1 MKQKSTPFA
10 KTTRPG
16 LTQVYLRRRLF
27 RLLDRKRKKPIV
39 WICGPPGSGK
49 TTLISSYLNASKL
62 TSLWYRVDEGDGDAA
77 TFFYYMGQASMK
89 ASPRKRVSLPL
100 LKPEYLSD
108 LPGFAKKYF
117 ETLYSRLKAPF
128 IIVLDNYQEVPSES
142 PFHDVI
148 RIGLSVIPEGGSVI
162 IISRTLPSPA
172 FVSLRASHDMDILGW
187 DELRL
192 TFEEM
197 NGIVRLRG
205 AKERHKGAIRDLYNK
220 TDGWAAGLTLMLE
233 SEKTG
238 EFEMG
243 FLSKSSPYAVFD
255 YFAGEI
261 LGKTNNETRSFLLKT
276 ALLPSLTPAMA
287 ERLTGIKQAGRIISD
302 LIHRNYFVTKH
313 IHRETVYHY
322 HQLFRQFLLS
332 RAKNFFKP
340 LQLLKIK
347 RTAASILID
356 SNQHEDAFRLL
367 REICNWDG
375 AAHLILK
382 HAPLL
387 MAQGRGVTLKEWLD
401 TIPKKIITDNP
412 YLIYWSGV
420 CQLPFNPAESLDC
433 FEKSLRLFRKQ
444 NDPSGIFMAWASAA
458 EAIFYILGD
467 FKILDKWIA
476 LLEDIMLKFPAF
488 PSAEIGAR
496 VSYGMAACLLFRQP
510 YHPDFDR
517 WAGQSLSLSEKIQN
531 SNLKILTL
539 FTLSTHSLWTGDFAK
554 AEAAIK
560 SLQELV
566 KNRRGFPAEII
577 LSKVIEAFYAWL
589 TVSNELCLKTV
600 SEGLKISEWSGVHIW
615 DHHLLSFGAAAA
627 ISSGDI
633 PMSDDFLKKMT
644 SAIQMNRHLD
654 TSFHHNTMAWSA
666 LLKGDKPL
674 ALFHQEKGLNEAVES
689 GSPLPEAINSFGM
702 SQILHDTGKQKKAGY
717 YLDRAFKIG
726 RRVKSRAIE
735 YMCLLSKAQFDFD
748 SGKDTSAFKYLRKAM
763 AVGREKGYLNS
774 YYWRPD
780 VMARLCMKALEA
792 GIEKEYVQGLIRRH
806 NLIPDVPPVEIEDWP
821 WSLKIYTLG
830 RFEIVKDEKTI
841 HFSRK
846 AQKKPL
852 QMMKVL
858 IALGG
863 HDVKEEQLSDML
875 WHDAEGDM
883 AHESFK
889 ITIRRLRQLVGIKN
903 AIQLHE
909 GMVTLD
915 SRYCWVDT
923 WAFEHIYKKI
933 NSILKNTED
942 RSESRG
948 ISKRDTIDK
957 IIRLSEKAI
966 SLYKGHFLPADSQ
979 ESWAI
984 SLLEE
989 LRSKFIR
996 LIIKIGK
1003 YYKEEGELERAIE
1016 YFHRGL
1022 EIDKLAEEFYQHLM
1036 ICYHRFG
1043 QEAEAIAVY
1052 NRCSSILSN
1061 VLGINP
1067 SFKTEEIYSNL
1078 LRK

>member
-10 KTTRPG
+10 KITRPNI
-16 LTQVYLRRRLF
+16 TQVYPRRRLF
-27 RLLDRKRKKPIV
+27 RLLDRKRKRHVV

-49 TTLISSYLNASKL
+49 TTLISSYLNACKL
-62 TSLWYRVDEGDGDAA
+62 TSLWYRVDEGDADAA
-77 TFFYYMGQASMK
+77 TFFYYMGQAVMK
-89 ASPRKRVSLPL
+89 ASPHKRAPMPL
-100 LKPEYLSD
+100 LKPEYLSN
-108 LPGFAKKYF
+108 LPGFTRKYF
-117 ETLYSRLKAPF
+117 EALYSRLTPPCSPSLSKRGKGGV
-128 IIVLDNYQEVPSES
+128 IIVFDNYQDAPSES

-148 RIGLSVIPEGGSVI
+148 RSGLSAIPEGGCVI
-162 IISRTLPSPA
+162 IISRTLPSPS
-172 FVSLRASHDMDILGW
+172 FVNFRASHDMDILGW

-205 AKERHKGAIRDLYNK
+205 AKERRKGAIRDLYNK

-233 SEKTG
+233 SEKTE

-261 LGKTNNETRSFLLKT
+261 LGKTDKETRGFLLKT
-276 ALLPSLTPAMA
+276 ALLPSMTPDMA

-313 IHRETVYHY
+313 IHREPVYHY
-322 HQLFRQFLLS
+322 HQLFREFLLA
-332 RAKNFFKP
+332 RARDFFKP
-340 LQLLKIK
+340 THLLKIK

-356 SNQHEDAFRLL
+356 ANQYEDAFRLL
-367 REICNWDG
+367 REVCDWDG
-375 AAHLILK
+375 AARLILK

-401 TIPKKIITDNP
+401 TLPEKIIANNP

-420 CQLPFNPAESLDC
+420 CQLPFNPADSLTC
-433 FEKSLRLFRKQ
+433 FEKALQLFRKH
-444 NDPSGIFMAWASAA
+444 NDSAGIFMAWASAA

-488 PSAEIGAR
+488 PSVEIGAR

-517 WAGQSLSLSEKIQN
+517 WIGQSLLLSEKIQN
-531 SNLKILTL
+531 LNLKILTL

-566 KNRRGFPAEII
+566 KNRKGFPAEII
-577 LSKVIEAFYAWL
+577 LSKVIEAFYTWL
-589 TVSNELCLKTV
+589 TVSNELCLKSV
-600 SEGLKISEWSGVHIW
+600 SEGLKISESSGIHIW
-615 DHHLLSFGAAAA
+615 DHHLLIFGAAAA

-633 PMSDDFLKKMT
+633 PGSDDFLKKMT

-674 ALFHQEKGLNEAVES
+674 ALFHQEKGLDEAVES

-702 SQILHDTGKQKKAGY
+702 SQILHDTGKHKKAGY
-717 YLDRAFKIG
+717 YLDRAYKIG

-748 SGKDTSAFKYLRKAM
+748 SGKDTSAFKFMRKAM
-763 AVGREKGYLNS
+763 ALGREKGYLNS

-792 GIEKEYVQGLIRRH
+792 GIEKKYVQELIHRR
-806 NLIPDVPPVEIEDWP
+806 NLNPPIPPFEKGGVGEIWIEDWP
-821 WSLKIYTLG
+821 YQVKIFTLG
-830 RFEIVKDEKTI
+830 QFKIIKDEKSVR
-841 HFSRK
+841 FGRK
-846 AQKKPL
+846 VQKRPL
-852 QMMKVL
+852 QMLKAL

-889 ITIRRLRQLVGIKN
+889 ITIRRLRQLVGIKD

-909 GMVTLD
+909 GLVTLD
-915 SRYCWVDT
+915 QRYCWVDT
-923 WAFEHIYKKI
+923 WAFEHIYRKI
-933 NSILKNTED
+933 NSILKDTED
-942 RSESRG
+942 RSE
-948 ISKRDTIDK
+948 
-957 IIRLSEKAI
+957 
-966 SLYKGHFLPADSQ
+966 
-979 ESWAI
+979 
-984 SLLEE
+984 
-989 LRSKFIR
+989 
-996 LIIKIGK
+996 
-1003 YYKEEGELERAIE
+1003 
-1016 YFHRGL
+1016 
-1022 EIDKLAEEFYQHLM
+1022 
-1036 ICYHRFG
+1036 
-1043 QEAEAIAVY
+1043 
-1052 NRCSSILSN
+1052 
-1061 VLGINP
+1061 
-1067 SFKTEEIYSNL
+1067 
-1078 LRK
+1078 

>member
-10 KTTRPG
+10 KITRPNI
-16 LTQVYLRRRLF
+16 TQVYPRRRLF
-27 RLLDRKRKKPIV
+27 RLLDRKRKRHVV

-49 TTLISSYLNASKL
+49 TTLISSYLNACKL
-62 TSLWYRVDEGDGDAA
+62 TSLWYRVDEGDADAA
-77 TFFYYMGQASMK
+77 TFFYYMGQAVMK
-89 ASPRKRVSLPL
+89 ASPHKRAPMPL
-100 LKPEYLSD
+100 LK
-108 LPGFAKKYF
+108 
-117 ETLYSRLKAPF
+117 
-128 IIVLDNYQEVPSES
+128 
-142 PFHDVI
+142 
-148 RIGLSVIPEGGSVI
+148 
-162 IISRTLPSPA
+162 
-172 FVSLRASHDMDILGW
+172 

-205 AKERHKGAIRDLYNK
+205 AKERRKGAIRDLYNK

-233 SEKTG
+233 SEKTE

-261 LGKTNNETRSFLLKT
+261 LGKTDKETRGFLLKT
-276 ALLPSLTPAMA
+276 ALLPSMTPDMA

-313 IHRETVYHY
+313 IHREPVYHY
-322 HQLFRQFLLS
+322 HQLFREFLLA
-332 RAKNFFKP
+332 RARDFFKP
-340 LQLLKIK
+340 THLLKIK

-356 SNQHEDAFRLL
+356 ANQYEDAFRLL
-367 REICNWDG
+367 REVCDWDG
-375 AAHLILK
+375 AARLILK

-401 TIPKKIITDNP
+401 TLPEKIIANNP

-420 CQLPFNPAESLDC
+420 CQLPFNPADSLTC
-433 FEKSLRLFRKQ
+433 FEKALQLFRKH
-444 NDPSGIFMAWASAA
+444 NDSAGIFMAWASAA

-488 PSAEIGAR
+488 PSVEIGAR

-517 WAGQSLSLSEKIQN
+517 WIGQSLLLSEKIQN
-531 SNLKILTL
+531 LNLKILTL

-566 KNRRGFPAEII
+566 KNRKGFPAEII
-577 LSKVIEAFYAWL
+577 LSKVIEAFYTWL
-589 TVSNELCLKTV
+589 TVSNELCLKSV
-600 SEGLKISEWSGVHIW
+600 SEGLKISESSGIHIW
-615 DHHLLSFGAAAA
+615 DHHLLIFGAAAA

-633 PMSDDFLKKMT
+633 PGSDDFLKKMT

-674 ALFHQEKGLNEAVES
+674 ALFHQEKGLDEAVES

-702 SQILHDTGKQKKAGY
+702 SQILHDTGKHKKAGY
-717 YLDRAFKIG
+717 YLDRAYKIG

-748 SGKDTSAFKYLRKAM
+748 SGKDTSAFKFMRKAM
-763 AVGREKGYLNS
+763 ALGREKGYLNS

-792 GIEKEYVQGLIRRH
+792 GIEKKYVQELIHRR
-806 NLIPDVPPVEIEDWP
+806 NLNPPIPPFEKGGVGEIWIEDWP
-821 WSLKIYTLG
+821 YQVKIFTLG
-830 RFEIVKDEKTI
+830 QFKIIKDEKSVR
-841 HFSRK
+841 FGRK
-846 AQKKPL
+846 VQKRPL
-852 QMMKVL
+852 QMLKAL

-889 ITIRRLRQLVGIKN
+889 ITIRRLRQLVGIKD

-909 GMVTLD
+909 GLVTLD
-915 SRYCWVDT
+915 QRYCWVDT
-923 WAFEHIYKKI
+923 WAFEHIYRKI
-933 NSILKNTED
+933 NSILKDTED

-948 ISKRDTIDK
+948 MSKRETMNR

-966 SLYKGHFLPADSQ
+966 SFYKGHFLPADEQ

-984 SLLEE
+984 SLRED
-989 LRSKFIR
+989 LRSKFLR
-996 LIIKIGK
+996 LIIKVGK
-1003 YYKEEGELERAIE
+1003 YYEDDGEWERAIE

-1036 ICYHRFG
+1036 TCYHRLG
-1043 QEAEAIAVY
+1043 QGAEAIAAY
-1052 NRCSSILSN
+1052 NRCRSILSN
-1061 VLGINP
+1061 ILGINP